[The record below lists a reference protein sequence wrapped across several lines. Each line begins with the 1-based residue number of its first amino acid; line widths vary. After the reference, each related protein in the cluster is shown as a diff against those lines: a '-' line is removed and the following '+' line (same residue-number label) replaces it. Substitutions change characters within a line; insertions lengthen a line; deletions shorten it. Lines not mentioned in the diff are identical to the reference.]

1 MKVILK
7 IVNMKEKEYI
17 FGKMEG
23 DMKVIGKIIKKKE
36 KE

>member
-17 FGKMEG
+17 FVNFEG